1 VSLQKIVE
9 KKIGVNSLRC
19 EVWEHKA
26 SLTSPLFTE
35 VPVPSQTS
43 EGSCICV
50 LGVLILNL
58 STILIFDFGI
68 VPTLW

>member
-26 SLTSPLFTE
+26 SLTSLLFTE